1 MSAVCPVLRYAQ
13 LGIAVTNLQQSQVF
27 YQLLGFQTISNSL
40 PNVLIMK
47 NAGGLELQLL
57 QSTLTEQSSRNI
69 LMDYDDQKYP
79 GHTHAALS
87 VPNIQ
92 STREYFESNGL
103 VISGERNFGDK
114 IMSIFV
120 RDNDRTTF
128 EFEVHEEEVSGPV
141 AAENIGAKQS
151 LDHVG
156 LRITQP
162 EMRWNWYAE
171 KFGFVHEIMKYEL
184 NEDPLKNRRPWISRT
199 ESGVDMNFIL
209 NTNMS
214 ITENILLQSGS
225 LLPGIVFVGFSVE
238 NLERCAENLIASGVS
253 SVTRDAE
260 LGSSSTELRYLAD
273 KIATSEKSVFLLDE
287 DRNIIRL
294 LERREEI

>member
-1 MSAVCPVLRYAQ
+1 MDRRILAPVLRYAQ
-13 LGIAVTNLQQSQVF
+13 LGIAVTNIQQSQTF
-27 YQLLGFQTISNSL
+27 YQLLGFQTISASSNA
-40 PNVLIMK
+40 PLIMK

-57 QSTLTEQSSRNI
+57 QSNLTETQSRNI

-103 VISGERNFGDK
+103 VISGERNFGEK

-120 RDNDRTTF
+120 RDNDKTTF
-128 EFEVHEEEVSGPV
+128 EFEIHEDEVSGPV
-141 AAENIGAKQS
+141 AAENIGAKQN

-156 LRITQP
+156 LRITEP
-162 EMRWNWYAE
+162 EIRWNWYAE

-184 NEDPLKNRRPWISRT
+184 NEDPLQNRRPWISRT
-199 ESGVDMNFIL
+199 DGGVDLNFIL
-209 NTNMS
+209 NANMP
-214 ITENILLQSGS
+214 ITENILLESGS
-225 LLPGIVFVGFSVE
+225 LLPGIVFVGFTVD
-238 NLERCAENLIASGVS
+238 NLDTCAQNLIAAGV
-253 SVTRDAE
+253 SVTRDADLE
-260 LGSSSTELRYLAD
+260 SCSTELRYLAD
-273 KIATSEKSVFLLDE
+273 KIAPLEKSIFLLDD

-294 LERREEI
+294 LERREE